1 VLAVAGTLMVFAFM
15 SQTIIAVVQLSPTAA
30 PSNLA
35 LSSIFPSD
43 LRVWLAAAETA
54 AWRLKWVMIP
64 ISLLVLF
71 SSRKLYRSMLGAP
84 ERFCGQRYARNGYL
98 ASAAVSLLVLILIG
112 VTVPARLRHRQWG
125 IEAGFHAQA
134 YRIDRA
140 LVEYREAFGTLPSDL
155 KDLSRLPDADG
166 SIAAAF
172 KNIDASGYTVDSE
185 VAAVPTKKPRP
196 LRGAVILNASV
207 NTTSDEPLSGG
218 ISFTNYELRLPGFD
232 KVLGN
237 DDDLVLHDG
246 VVYRLSDLPQRG
258 ARTTSKAPT
267 RQP

>member
-1 VLAVAGTLMVFAFM
+1 LLAVTGSLIVLIFL
-15 SQTIIAVVQLSPTAA
+15 SQIVIALVQLSPGA
-30 PSNLA
+30 PASNLA
-35 LSSIFPSD
+35 LSSMVPTDF
-43 LRVWLAAAETA
+43 RVWIAAGETA

-71 SSRKLYRSMLGAP
+71 GSRKLYRSTVVAP
-84 ERFCGQRYARNGYL
+84 ERFCAQRYARNGYF
-98 ASAAVSLLVLILIG
+98 ASAAVPLLVLILIG

-125 IEAGFHAQA
+125 VEAGFHAQA

-166 SIAAAF
+166 SIAAVIQ
-172 KNIDASGYTVDSE
+172 NVDTNGYTVDSE

-246 VVYRLSDLPQRG
+246 VVDRLSDLPQRG
-258 ARTTSKAPT
+258 SRTASTTPK